1 MSLILCFAIIV
12 SSSSTSAFAFI
23 GSKKTNAIT
32 VDTVH
37 GIIAGESLQ
46 IHAFSDGVLLEN
58 IELTSS
64 NPSVV
69 SCLPGGYI
77 RGEKCGDYADITC
90 TTQDGLRKTFTVYCV
105 RAVYPQEECSTNSL
119 RTPIYAQPKNG
130 MVLSIYVSLS
140 EFGRI
145 VEYVFYIL
153 AFVLSIIKID
163 PFSNSPES
171 LSVFTAGNFKV
182 CGQYGNYAYI
192 RFDDNPSSDGFI
204 SYSKLNK
211 KLEEFLYISDSELTV
226 KVGEQSVFLTANYPG
241 EIIWTL
247 ENDEADGNIDYENS
261 IIKFDPTVGVVIPKK
276 GGVTSIRATAN
287 GMGRTCE
294 IISIYMWP
302 QEWKV
307 VASQEITL
315 YSKPDAVN
323 GKGKIKEGD
332 TFWVVGDLG
341 GSNSWCYVNHGSQA
355 FPEYSYAKIEDF
367 STKGTISQYNE
378 LDWSWPIKATK
389 NGVEQAKKPNYIS
402 SPYGWRDAKPKNH
415 QGIDITTGNAG
426 EIAGYDIVSAFD
438 GTVIFR
444 GDKYGYDWG
453 YCVAIRSDCVDP
465 ISGKNFVA
473 VYMHLMHK
481 PDVIEGEKVIAGE
494 TVLGQVGNT
503 TTPGIEMGY
512 HLHFEFN
519 NQTSSIGVTSDGS
532 QTTGYGRKSFDYLVN
547 PIFLYMDEYHAGEL
561 TYYKNSESE
570 KNYFKTFW
578 YGNGKELED
587 VY

>member
-1 MSLILCFAIIV
+1 MLKTVSLILCFAIIV

-23 GSKKTNAIT
+23 GSKKTNTLT

-130 MVLSIYVSLS
+130 TVLSIYVSFNVL
-140 EFGRI
+140 GTLI
-145 VEYVFYIL
+145 KTVFIL
-153 AFVLSIIKID
+153 IA
-163 PFSNSPES
+163 PFIRLIGYPLNSPEA

-378 LDWSWPIKATK
+378 LGFGYPIKDTSIK
-389 NGVEQAKKPNYIS
+389 YIS
-402 SPYGWRDAKPKNH
+402 STYGERTSDLH
-415 QGIDITTGNAG
+415 RGFDITGGGSYIYGEELVSPVNGTVAYTNIYCYNNNTEPSYGYCITIISDGGKAPKTALKDAVTDNYFAITFMHMSEAPVLREGDPVKAGDIIGKIGNTGN
-426 EIAGYDIVSAFD
+426 VS
-438 GTVIFR
+438 GN
-444 GDKYGYDWG
+444 
-453 YCVAIRSDCVDP
+453 
-465 ISGKNFVA
+465 SG
-473 VYMHLMHK
+473 
-481 PDVIEGEKVIAGE
+481 
-494 TVLGQVGNT
+494 
-503 TTPGIEMGY
+503 
-512 HLHFEFN
+512 
-519 NQTSSIGVTSDGS
+519 
-532 QTTGYGRKSFDYLVN
+532 VN
-547 PIFLYMDEYHAGEL
+547 PIGTHLHYEINNIEALIGNPLRKDFTYNINPIYFYMNKDFEINTGSGAYQ
-561 TYYKNSESE
+561 KNGA
-570 KNYFKTFW
+570 YW
-578 YGNGKELED
+578 YGPDKKTEE
-587 VY
+587 